1 LNFAYT
7 ISPSS
12 TNQWLIRDTGG
23 AMFVQ
28 IIQGRIKD
36 ADVFTRQMTR
46 WPSELKPGTVG
57 YVGSTWGLT
66 PDGNAVI
73 AARFESEATMRANDD
88 RPEQDAWWKEME
100 TAFESVVFRDGGSN
114 DAGFVQVIQGRV
126 KDRELA
132 RSMFRS
138 LEGQLST
145 DRPDILGGFIA
156 WNGDDGDFT
165 QVMYFN
171 SEDQARTGE
180 TSPDDQ
186 GIDTQY
192 QEIMAIAPVF
202 FDLKNPVFD

>member
-1 LNFAYT
+1 
-7 ISPSS
+7 
-12 TNQWLIRDTGG
+12 
-23 AMFVQ
+23 MFVQ

-36 ADVFTRQMTR
+36 ADTFTRQMAR
-46 WPSELKPGTVG
+46 WTTELKPGAIG

-100 TAFESVVFRDGGSN
+100 TAFESVAFRDCSEVDQVLGGGSN

-132 RSMFRS
+132 RSMFRG
-138 LEGQLST
+138 LEGQLSK
-145 DRPDILGGFIA
+145 DRPDILGGFVG

-165 QVMYFN
+165 QVMYFQ
-171 SEDQARTGE
+171 SEGQARAGE

-186 GIDTQY
+186 DIDTQY

-202 FDLKNPVFD
+202 FDLKSPFFD